1 MLTMTGDTTL
11 LDSNTLSMNAPP
23 QILGHSPMMS
33 FFSPVSVALIGAT
46 DREGSVGATTLR
58 NLRQSG
64 YKGRV
69 HAVNPKRTEI
79 VGAPCYPSIA
89 AIPEPVELAVIV
101 TPATTV
107 PGIVGECVRAGV
119 KAAVVIS
126 AGFKEMGADGA
137 ALERA
142 IQAELR
148 KGATRVIGPN
158 CLGIMNPW
166 LGLNATFAHDI
177 ARPGSVAFLSQS
189 GALLTAILDWSLS
202 EHVGFSSIVSTGSM
216 LDIGWGDLL
225 SFFGEDEKTE
235 SILLY
240 MESIGDARAF
250 LSAAREVSFS
260 KPIIVIKAGRSEAA
274 SKAAASH
281 TGALTG
287 SDEVYEAAFR
297 RCGVLRVDR
306 IAELFHMADVLGK
319 QPRPRGPRLTI
330 LTNAGGPGVLATD
343 TLMAIGGQLAP
354 LSEASRQALDAFLP
368 HHWSHANPIDILGDA
383 DPQRYVRAAEIAIN
397 DPNSDGLLAILAPQ
411 GMTDPAQVAQELKVH
426 AKVHGKPVLASW
438 MGGPAVEPGINI
450 LNAAGIPAFS
460 YPDSAVRA
468 FKSMWNY
475 TYNLRGLYETP
486 FPADDPAVLSGRKE
500 KARHLIDAAACSGR
514 PLLTEFE
521 SKGILKL
528 YGISTVPTLLAKT
541 EGEAAAQ
548 ARSLGFPVVLK
559 LHSETVTHKTDVGGV
574 QLNLANESEV
584 RAAYRSIASAVLAKS
599 GPAAFQGV
607 TVQPMIRAEG
617 YELILGSSIDAQFGP
632 VILFGSGGQLV
643 EVYRDRALALPPL
656 NSTLAARLMEQTKI
670 LKALRGV
677 RGRKPVDIAALE
689 TLLVRFSELVVEQPR
704 LREIDINPILASAD
718 HLLAL
723 DARMVLFPADVP
735 EAQLP
740 RPAIRPYPSQ
750 YISRWQMPNANAS
763 KDAAVANGA
772 GEAKAA
778 TEVTIRP
785 IRPEDEPLMVAFH
798 HTLSDASVYLRYF
811 HVQKLDSRVAH
822 ERLIRKCCVDY
833 DREIA
838 LVAEHTNPRS
848 GAHEILAVARLT
860 RQLGRKEAELG
871 VLVTDRYQNAGLG
884 HELVGRL
891 IDIARAEKI
900 PAIVAH
906 ILTQNAPMLALAR
919 RFHFTSAPGDDPSTQ
934 TAVLQLN

>member
-1 MLTMTGDTTL
+1 MNSDTAL
-11 LDSNTLSMNAPP
+11 LDSRTTSMTPPP
-23 QILGHSPMMS
+23 QISGHSPMMS
-33 FFSPVSVALIGAT
+33 FFSPASVALIGAT

-58 NLRQSG
+58 NLLQAG

-69 HAVNPKRTEI
+69 HPVNPKRQEI
-79 VGAPCYPSIA
+79 FGARCYPSVA

-101 TPATTV
+101 TPAPTV
-107 PGIVGECVRAGV
+107 PALVAECVAAGV
-119 KAAVVIS
+119 KAIVIIS

-137 ALERA
+137 ALERS
-142 IQAELR
+142 IQSELR
-148 KGATRVIGPN
+148 KGATRLIGPN

-202 EHVGFSSIVSTGSM
+202 ERVGFSAIVSTGSM
-216 LDIGWGDLL
+216 LDVGWGDLL
-225 SFFGEDEKTE
+225 SFFGEDEKTQ

-281 TGALTG
+281 TGAMTG
-287 SDEVYEAAFR
+287 SDEVYDAAFR

-343 TLMAIGGQLAP
+343 TLMAIGGELAP
-354 LSEASRQALDAFLP
+354 LSESAHRALDAFLP
-368 HHWSHANPIDILGDA
+368 PHWSHANPIDILGDA
-383 DPQRYVRAAEIAIN
+383 DPQRYARATEIAIN

-411 GMTDPAQVAQELKVH
+411 GMTDPAHVAQELKSH

-438 MGGPAVEPGINI
+438 MGGAAVEPGISI

-500 KARHLIDAAACSGR
+500 KARQLINAVASSGR

-521 SKGILKL
+521 SKEILKL
-528 YGISTVPTLLAKT
+528 YGIPTVPTLLAKT
-541 EGEAAAQ
+541 EDEAAAQ
-548 ARSLGFPVVLK
+548 AKSLGFPVVLK
-559 LHSETVTHKTDVGGV
+559 LQSETVTHKTDVGGV
-574 QLNLANESEV
+574 QLNLENDQQV
-584 RAAYRSIASAVLAKS
+584 RAAYRSIESSVLAKA

-677 RGRKPVDIAALE
+677 RGRKPVDLPALE

-704 LREIDINPILASAD
+704 LREIDINPVLASAD

-723 DARMVLFPADVP
+723 DARMVLFPSDVP
-735 EAQLP
+735 DAQLP

-750 YISRWQMPNANAS
+750 YISRWQMPDSSGAN
-763 KDAAVANGA
+763 V
-772 GEAKAA
+772 A

-798 HTLSDASVYLRYF
+798 HTLSDSSVYLRYF
-811 HVQKLDSRVAH
+811 QVQKLDSRIAH
-822 ERLIRKCCVDY
+822 ENLIRRCCVDY
-833 DREIA
+833 GREIA
-838 LVAEHTNPRS
+838 LVVDRVNPQSRE
-848 GAHEILAVARLT
+848 HEILAVGRLT
-860 RQLGRKEAELG
+860 RPLGREEAELG
-871 VLVTDRYQNAGLG
+871 VLVTDRHQGSGLG
-884 HELVGRL
+884 RELVARL

-906 ILTQNAPMLALAR
+906 ILSQNAPMLALAR
-919 RFHFTSAPGDDPSTQ
+919 RFHFTSSPADDPSSL
-934 TAVLQLN
+934 TAVLHLQG

>member
-1 MLTMTGDTTL
+1 MLTMTGDIGL
-11 LDSNTLSMNAPP
+11 LDSKMFSKTAPF
-23 QILGHSPMMS
+23 QITGHSLMMS
-33 FFSPVSVALIGAT
+33 FFSPSSVALIGAT

-58 NLRQSG
+58 NLLQAG
-64 YKGRV
+64 YRGRV
-69 HAVNPKRTEI
+69 FPVNPKRTEI
-79 VGAPCYPSIA
+79 FGAPCYPTIA

-101 TPATTV
+101 TPAPTV
-107 PGIVGECVRAGV
+107 PAIVAECVAAAV
-119 KAAVVIS
+119 KSIVVIS

-142 IQAELR
+142 IQAELL
-148 KGATRVIGPN
+148 KGSTRLIGPN

-202 EHVGFSSIVSTGSM
+202 EQVGFSAIVSTGSM
-216 LDIGWGDLL
+216 LDVSWGDLL
-225 SFFGEDEKTE
+225 SLFGEDEKTE

-250 LSAAREVSFS
+250 LTAAREVSFS

-281 TGALTG
+281 TGAMTG
-287 SDEVYEAAFR
+287 SDEVYDAAFR

-343 TLMAIGGQLAP
+343 TLMAIGGELAA
-354 LSEASRQALDAFLP
+354 LSDSAHHALDAFLP
-368 HHWSHANPIDILGDA
+368 PHWSHANPIDILGDA
-383 DPQRYVRAAEIAIN
+383 DPQRYARATEIAIN

-411 GMTDPAQVAQELKVH
+411 GMTDPAQVAEELKAH

-438 MGGPAVEPGINI
+438 MGGAAVEPGIGI

-486 FPADDPAVLSGRKE
+486 FPADDPAILSDRKE
-500 KARHLIDAAACSGR
+500 KTCKLIQSVTASGR
-514 PLLTEFE
+514 VLLTEFE
-521 SKGILKL
+521 SKEILKL
-528 YGISTVPTLLAKT
+528 YGIPTVPTFLAKS
-541 EGEAAAQ
+541 EDEAAAV
-548 ARSLGFPVVLK
+548 AKGIGFPVVIK

-574 QLNLANESEV
+574 KLNLENDLQV
-584 RAAYRSIASAVLAKS
+584 RAAYRSIESRVFVKS

-656 NSTLAARLMEQTKI
+656 NTTLAERLMEQTKI

-704 LREIDINPILASAD
+704 LREIDINPILASPD
-718 HLLAL
+718 QLLAL
-723 DARMVLFPADVP
+723 DARMVLAPADIP
-735 EAQLP
+735 DAQLP

-750 YISRWQMPNANAS
+750 YISRWQMPSPSPSN
-763 KDAAVANGA
+763 DTTAAGGA
-772 GEAKAA
+772 A
-778 TEVTIRP
+778 EVTIRP

-811 HVQKLDSRVAH
+811 QVQKLDSRVAH

-838 LVAEHTNPRS
+838 LVADRVNPQS
-848 GAHEILAVARLT
+848 GEHEILAVARLT
-860 RQLGRKEAELG
+860 RQLGRAEAELG
-871 VLVTDRYQNAGLG
+871 VLVSDCYQGSGLG
-884 HELVGRL
+884 RELVARL

-906 ILTQNAPMLALAR
+906 ILSQNAPMLALAR
-919 RFHFTSAPGDDPSTQ
+919 RFHFTSAPGDDPATQ
-934 TAVLQLN
+934 TAILQLN